1 MRRRGARAERGAAA
15 VEAALVICFVLLPVI
30 FGIITYGYML
40 SFRQS
45 VSLAASEGVRAAAV
59 APGAASPNRQAI
71 AFEAIGN
78 VMGTECNVGHLVCET
93 GTPVGCASCLSVT
106 VRYNYLAD
114 TSKPNFPGMGV
125 VVPEQL
131 TYTAVAEMTQ

>member
-1 MRRRGARAERGAAA
+1 MRRRGARDDGGAAA

-30 FGIITYGYML
+30 FGIISYGYML

-59 APGAASPNRQAI
+59 APGAGSPDRQAI
-71 AFEAIGN
+71 AFQAIAN
-78 VMGTECNVGHLVCET
+78 AMGAECNVGYLVCET
-93 GTPVGCASCLSVT
+93 GTPTTCATCMSVT

-114 TSKPNFPGMGV
+114 PSKPNYPGMGI

-131 TYTAVAEMTQ
+131 TYTAIAEMTQ